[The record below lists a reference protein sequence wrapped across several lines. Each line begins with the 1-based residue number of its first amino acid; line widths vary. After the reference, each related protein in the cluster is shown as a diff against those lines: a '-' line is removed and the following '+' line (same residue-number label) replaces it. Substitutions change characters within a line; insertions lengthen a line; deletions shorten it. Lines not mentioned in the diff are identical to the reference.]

1 MSDVSS
7 IGGDEDV
14 DEAGPERCRKFK
26 MSLESCQDN
35 CIYEYMAKSSLHEKH
50 SHKQQTSTLI
60 DPFILHPKQPKQNL
74 HQGD

>member
-35 CIYEYMAKSSLHEKH
+35 CIYE
-50 SHKQQTSTLI
+50 
-60 DPFILHPKQPKQNL
+60 
-74 HQGD
+74 